1 MSFLTS
7 TSHQL
12 EQVSVDP
19 LKTNYKKQ
27 KTPSLWK
34 GFFCVDIYLFDME
47 MRLTEILHE
56 LQYKEFCNFV
66 NENKLDSENSIL
78 KEFVIPSRLK
88 KIWSFLTELK
98 DLVKVKLTD
107 MVKLFMNK
115 LVFKFFA
122 KIKFSMKY
130 LFGLVKKGFKAY
142 KEVIKAIGEY
152 VASTKVGK
160 WTEEKLKDLDAFLA
174 KHPKTKRMAGFAV
187 AGILIYIWLN
197 MTFTGNAD
205 YDFDMADMLLAL
217 AGGFTLSTLFAGP
230 DGMAL
235 LMLFAT
241 GVIGLSFPWPG
252 PQSFQFVGAVL
263 YGSAKLVGQKLR
275 KDK

>member
-1 MSFLTS
+1 MNTTLSEIVYEIQYEEFYRFVEANDLTS
-7 TSHQL
+7 DK
-12 EQVSVDP
+12 VV
-19 LKTNYKKQ
+19 
-27 KTPSLWK
+27 
-34 GFFCVDIYLFDME
+34 
-47 MRLTEILHE
+47 
-56 LQYKEFCNFV
+56 
-66 NENKLDSENSIL
+66 L
-78 KEFVIPSRLK
+78 KEIVIPGKLK
-88 KIWSFLTELK
+88 KIWGFITELK
-98 DLVKVKLTD
+98 NMLKVKIADLI
-107 MVKLFMNK
+107 KLFLNK

-130 LFGLVKKGFKAY
+130 LFGIVKKGFKAY

-152 VASTKVGK
+152 VANTKVGK
-160 WTEEKLKDLDAFLA
+160 WTEDKLKDLDAFLA
-174 KHPKTKRMAGFAV
+174 KHPKTKRIAGFAV

-205 YDFDMADMLLAL
+205 YDFDMGDMLLAL

-252 PQSFQFVGAVL
+252 PQSFQFIGAVV
-263 YGSAKLVGQKLR
+263 YGSAKLVGQKIR
-275 KDK
+275 KGKT